1 MAKKLRIIAVALL
14 GLVLLGLGG
23 VTAVQL
29 QKNKQTN
36 AIITSMQNTKL
47 DLATS
52 FVFPIA
58 KPLAPFSL
66 TDQHGN
72 LFTNTQLNNKWSLF
86 FIGFTS
92 CPDVCPTTMGKLTA
106 AYPELLEGAD
116 VQVIFLSVDP
126 QRDTQD
132 KLLDYMNFFN
142 PEFVA
147 ITGPHSQ
154 LFPLTRDLGFVYAMI
169 GDGEDYQVD
178 HSASMALI
186 SPDGKKVA
194 IIKPKSLEP
203 GKLPQISNRNLITD
217 IKTIIA
223 NYEVIGPRA

>member
-1 MAKKLRIIAVALL
+1 MEKKLRLIAVALS

-29 QKNKQTN
+29 QKSKQTN
-36 AIITSMQNTKL
+36 AIIYSLQDTEL

-66 TDQHGN
+66 TDQHGKT
-72 LFTNTQLNNKWSLF
+72 FTNTSLTDKWSLF
-86 FIGFTS
+86 FIGYTS

-106 AYPELLEGAD
+106 AYPKLLENAEL
-116 VQVIFLSVDP
+116 QVVFLSVDP
-126 QRDTQD
+126 QRDTQT
-132 KLLDYMNFFN
+132 KLLSYMNFFN
-142 PEFVA
+142 PQFIA
-147 ITGPHSQ
+147 ITGEHAQ
-154 LFPLTRDLGFVYAMI
+154 LFPLTRDLGFVYAMV

-186 SPDGKKVA
+186 SPDGNKVA
-194 IIKPKSLEP
+194 IIKPRSSAP
-203 GKLPQISNRNLITD
+203 GKLPQISNQNLIAD
-217 IKTIIA
+217 IQTIIA
-223 NYEVIGPRA
+223 NYKAAARS

>member
-23 VTAVQL
+23 VTAVQV
-29 QKNKQTN
+29 QKNKQSNT
-36 AIITSMQNTKL
+36 IITSMQNTEL
-47 DLATS
+47 ELTTS

-72 LFTNTQLNNKWSLF
+72 SFTNTQLNNKWSLF
-86 FIGFTS
+86 FIGYTS

-106 AYPELLEGAD
+106 AYPKLLENAEL
-116 VQVIFLSVDP
+116 QVVFLSVDP
-126 QRDTQD
+126 QRDTQA
-132 KLLDYMNFFN
+132 KLLSYMDFFN

-147 ITGPHSQ
+147 ITGEHAQ

-186 SPDGKKVA
+186 SPDGSKVA
-194 IIKPKSLEP
+194 IIKPKSSSP
-203 GKLPQISNRNLITD
+203 GKLPQISNKNLIAD
-217 IKTIIA
+217 IQTIIA
-223 NYEVIGPRA
+223 NYK